1 MARSTIILGVIA
13 AALLAFILLHE
24 RDMLSSA
31 EIEQRKNRVLTTFVR
46 DRVTRVE
53 IVRKGKSVVLERA
66 PDPALEDA
74 LGPWKQSA
82 PMQVAVDQEAIDV
95 LLGELEWL
103 QPRRVIENLSA
114 EDQKRFGFD
123 KPRIE
128 VRYAIGK
135 QRGVL
140 LVGHDEPTGL
150 GLYARGDD
158 TDVAYI
164 VGKDLFEALDHDGG
178 HFHTKELHRGVFVF
192 SASALTVKTAA
203 GEGRGEWRDGSWWMS
218 APYKALL
225 SAAEVE
231 GVIKAFDQLRAKRFI
246 ASKIVGPETYGLNA
260 PNTVLTVER
269 RRATAT
275 NKELATPV
283 TLRVGAACG
292 ERANET
298 FVQVDQGPV
307 MCAADEDLAKLT
319 RPVEALVDRSPFPLE
334 PDGVVEIRLEVAGRA
349 IVLTKKEERWQLQR
363 TGTGSASAKAIDADR
378 EAVTEWIKAL
388 RGLSFTARRSVATP
402 PAGAEV
408 VALTLKPSNESPGIK
423 VQVRVAEDGAVF
435 VLRGDEGAWLQFE
448 PSARDLMSPFAARF
462 RSLALVQ
469 EADVQLES
477 VEVTR
482 SGTTERVVRSGERW
496 SLEAPVRA
504 DADPIVLADV
514 AHLLSGL
521 SAVRFAADTATAEHG
536 LGAGAT
542 RVVFKLGSN
551 ARTLLLGASAA
562 DGVFAQLAGDAA
574 VFVVPTRVTETL
586 TQGFLAKTALATPI
600 ERMRAVTLE
609 GAGQAVRLRRN
620 GERFVVE
627 GSAVDAT
634 VVTATI
640 DRLARL
646 RAEAMVHY
654 GPAQA
659 DKGFGKPR
667 LRVTI
672 ETTDA
677 NGQAQQHE
685 LLLGAAIGT
694 PEALRVYARRSD
706 LEATLTV
713 TASTLDRLM
722 EALAK

>member
-1 MARSTIILGVIA
+1 
-13 AALLAFILLHE
+13 
-24 RDMLSSA
+24 
-31 EIEQRKNRVLTTFVR
+31 
-46 DRVTRVE
+46 
-53 IVRKGKSVVLERA
+53 
-66 PDPALEDA
+66 
-74 LGPWKQSA
+74 
-82 PMQVAVDQEAIDV
+82 
-95 LLGELEWL
+95 
-103 QPRRVIENLSA
+103 
-114 EDQKRFGFD
+114 
-123 KPRIE
+123 
-128 VRYAIGK
+128 
-135 QRGVL
+135 
-140 LVGHDEPTGL
+140 
-150 GLYARGDD
+150 
-158 TDVAYI
+158 
-164 VGKDLFEALDHDGG
+164 
-178 HFHTKELHRGVFVF
+178 
-192 SASALTVKTAA
+192 
-203 GEGRGEWRDGSWWMS
+203 
-218 APYKALL
+218 
-225 SAAEVE
+225 
-231 GVIKAFDQLRAKRFI
+231 
-246 ASKIVGPETYGLNA
+246 
-260 PNTVLTVER
+260 
-269 RRATAT
+269 
-275 NKELATPV
+275 
-283 TLRVGAACG
+283 
-292 ERANET
+292 
-298 FVQVDQGPV
+298 
-307 MCAADEDLAKLT
+307 
-319 RPVEALVDRSPFPLE
+319 
-334 PDGVVEIRLEVAGRA
+334 
-349 IVLTKKEERWQLQR
+349 
-363 TGTGSASAKAIDADR
+363 
-378 EAVTEWIKAL
+378 
-388 RGLSFTARRSVATP
+388 
-402 PAGAEV
+402 V

-482 SGTTERVVRSGERW
+482 SGTTERVVRSAERW

-521 SAVRFAADTATAEHG
+521 SAVRFVADTATAEHG

-551 ARTLLLGASAA
+551 ARTLLLGASAP

-586 TQGFLAKTALATPI
+586 TQGFLAKTVLATPI

-654 GPAQA
+654 GPARA
-659 DKGFGKPR
+659 DEGFGKPR

-706 LEATLTV
+706 LEATLTL